1 LVDLAGNERTKK
13 TGAEGL
19 TLREAAYINRS
30 LSYLE

>member
-1 LVDLAGNERTKK
+1 LAGNERTKK

-19 TLREAAYINRS
+19 TLKEANYINRS